1 MSVPAPAYRRS
12 VAWSSGDGAI
22 MVVFALCVL
31 LLVSPPSRR
40 VLVRAGCG
48 LGRIGLRLQP
58 RRPTPAPLEPVGRP
72 IEVIAREAR
81 RLGSRYRCTREGVS
95 YAKSDAVRRAYDGV
109 LSEWC
114 DALGVAHLLA
124 VLEPGDELDV
134 ERKRVER
141 TLNGWGL
148 RLDDAV

>member
-1 MSVPAPAYRRS
+1 VTARAAAYRQS

-22 MVVFALCVL
+22 MVVFALWVL
-31 LLVSPPSRR
+31 LLVSPASRQ
-40 VLVRAGCG
+40 VLFRAGRA
-48 LGRIGLRLQP
+48 LGRVALRL
-58 RRPTPAPLEPVGRP
+58 RPGRTAPVPLNPQCRP

-81 RLGSRYRCTREGVS
+81 RLGNRYRSTREGVS

-109 LSEWC
+109 LGEWC
-114 DALGVAHLLA
+114 DALGVVHLLG
-124 VLEPGDELDV
+124 VLEPGDEQDA